1 MNKENFR
8 AYFAWIMICIV
19 WGTTYL
25 AIRIGVEHLPPM
37 LFAGFRWII
46 AGLIFITFL
55 YFNGKHL
62 PTKKEVVHLG
72 IMGLLLLGGGNGLVV
87 VAEQWIPSG
96 LTALI
101 ITTIPFWIIGLEYFF
116 PDRPKLN
123 LTSIAG
129 LVLGLVGIF
138 LIFGRDI
145 SSMFN
150 SSYIVGILSLLA
162 AEFFWALGTLYSKHK
177 KINVHPLMGASV
189 QMLVAGVA
197 LTLLGT
203 SLGEFSNLTFET
215 NSTLALI
222 YLIFAGSIVG
232 YGSYIYA
239 VAHLPL
245 SLVSTYAYVNPVIA
259 LFLGW
264 LILDEK
270 LDTIIII
277 ASVIVFA
284 GVALVKRGDSLNK
297 KKLAAIIKEN
307 DNNTHLSEFKK

>member
-8 AYFAWIMICIV
+8 AYLAWIMICIV

-25 AIRIGVEHLPPM
+25 AIRVGVEHLPPM

-46 AGLIFITFL
+46 AGSIFMTFL
-55 YFNGKHL
+55 YLRGKHL
-62 PTKKEVVHLG
+62 PSKKEVVHLG

-101 ITTIPFWIIGLEYFF
+101 ITTIPFWIIGLETFF

-129 LVLGLVGIF
+129 LILGLLGIL

-145 SSMFN
+145 STMFN
-150 SSYIVGILSLLA
+150 SSYIVGIISLLA

-177 KINVHPLMGASV
+177 KISVHPLMGASV
-189 QMLVAGVA
+189 QMLVAGVV

-203 SLGEFSNLTFET
+203 SLGEFSVFTLET
-215 NSTLALI
+215 NSTLALL
-222 YLIFAGSIVG
+222 YLIFAGSIIG

-245 SLVSTYAYVNPVIA
+245 SLVSTYAYINPVIA

-264 LILDEK
+264 LILNEHIDSI
-270 LDTIIII
+270 TIV

-284 GVALVKRGDSLNK
+284 GVALVKRGDDLNK
-297 KKLAAIIKEN
+297 KKIRAEIVQNEK
-307 DNNTHLSEFKK
+307 

>member
-1 MNKENFR
+1 
-8 AYFAWIMICIV
+8 MICIV

-37 LFAGFRWII
+37 LFAGIRWII
-46 AGLIFITFL
+46 AGLIFISFL
-55 YFNGKHL
+55 FLKGKHL
-62 PTKKEVVHLG
+62 PPFKETVHLG
-72 IMGLLLLGGGNGLVV
+72 IMGLLMLGGGNGLVV

-101 ITTIPFWIIGLEYFF
+101 ITTVPFWIIGLETFF
-116 PDRPKLN
+116 PNRPKLN
-123 LTSIAG
+123 LTSIVG
-129 LVLGLVGIF
+129 LILGLLGII
-138 LIFGRDI
+138 LIFGRDL
-145 SSMFN
+145 STLFN

-177 KINVHPLMGASV
+177 KISVHPLMGASV

-203 SLGEFSNLTFET
+203 SLGEFSSFTLET
-215 NSTLALI
+215 NSTFALL

-245 SLVSTYAYVNPVIA
+245 SLVSTYAYINPVIA

-264 LILDEK
+264 LILNEHIDSM
-270 LDTIIII
+270 TII

-297 KKLAAIIKEN
+297 KAAEQ
-307 DNNTHLSEFKK
+307 T

>member
-1 MNKENFR
+1 
-8 AYFAWIMICIV
+8 MICIV

-25 AIRIGVEHLPPM
+25 AIRVGVEHLPPM

-46 AGLIFITFL
+46 AGSIFMTFL
-55 YFNGKHL
+55 YLRGKHL
-62 PTKKEVVHLG
+62 PSKKEVVHLG

-101 ITTIPFWIIGLEYFF
+101 ITTIPFWIIGLETFF

-129 LVLGLVGIF
+129 LILGLLGIL

-145 SSMFN
+145 STMFN
-150 SSYIVGILSLLA
+150 SSYIVGIISLLA

-177 KINVHPLMGASV
+177 KISVHPLMGASV
-189 QMLVAGVA
+189 QMLVAGVV

-203 SLGEFSNLTFET
+203 SLGEFSVFTLET
-215 NSTLALI
+215 NSTLALL
-222 YLIFAGSIVG
+222 YLIFAGSIIG

-245 SLVSTYAYVNPVIA
+245 SLVSTYAYINPVIA

-264 LILDEK
+264 LILNEHIDSI
-270 LDTIIII
+270 TIV

-284 GVALVKRGDSLNK
+284 GVALVKRGDDLNK
-297 KKLAAIIKEN
+297 KKIRAEIVQNEK
-307 DNNTHLSEFKK
+307 

>member
-55 YFNGKHL
+55 YLNGKHL
-62 PTKKEVVHLG
+62 PSKKEIVHLG
-72 IMGLLLLGGGNGLVV
+72 VMGLLLLGGGNGLVV

-101 ITTIPFWIIGLEYFF
+101 ITTVPFWIIGLETFF

-145 SSMFN
+145 STMFDN
-150 SSYIVGILSLLA
+150 SYLVGIISLLA
-162 AEFFWALGTLYSKHK
+162 AEFFWALGTLYSKYK
-177 KINVHPLMGASV
+177 KVSVHPLMGASV

-197 LTLLGT
+197 LTLLGAI
-203 SLGEFSNLTFET
+203 LGEFSVFTFET

-222 YLIFAGSIVG
+222 YLIFVGSIVG

-245 SLVSTYAYVNPVIA
+245 SLVSTYAYINPVIA

-270 LDTIIII
+270 LDSLTIF
-277 ASVIVFA
+277 ASIIVFA

-297 KKLAAIIKEN
+297 KKQLIPASEN
-307 DNNTHLSEFKK
+307 KV

>member
-8 AYFAWIMICIV
+8 AYLAWIMICIV

-25 AIRIGVEHLPPM
+25 AIRVGVEHLPPM

-46 AGLIFITFL
+46 AGTIFMAFL
-55 YFNGKHL
+55 YLRGKHL
-62 PTKKEVVHLG
+62 PSKKEVVHLG
-72 IMGLLLLGGGNGLVV
+72 VMGLLMLGGGNGLVV

-101 ITTIPFWIIGLEYFF
+101 ITTVPFWIIGMETFF
-116 PDRPKLN
+116 PNRPKLN

-129 LVLGLVGIF
+129 LILGLLGIF

-145 SSMFN
+145 STLFD
-150 SSYIVGILSLLA
+150 SSYIVGIISLLA

-177 KINVHPLMGASV
+177 KISVHPLMGASV
-189 QMLVAGVA
+189 QMLVAGVV

-203 SLGEFSNLTFET
+203 SLGEFSRFTLET
-215 NSTLALI
+215 NSTLALL
-222 YLIFAGSIVG
+222 YLIFAGSIIG

-245 SLVSTYAYVNPVIA
+245 SLVSTYAYINPVIA

-264 LILDEK
+264 LILNEHIDSI
-270 LDTIIII
+270 TIV

-284 GVALVKRGDSLNK
+284 GVALVKRGDDLNK
-297 KKLAAIIKEN
+297 K
-307 DNNTHLSEFKK
+307 T